1 MTPPPPPLRVVLAED
16 HTLVRKGIRA
26 VLRQLAGVEVVAEA
40 ADGREAIELVRRHAP
55 DVVVMDIAMR
65 GLNGLDA
72 TARITREFP
81 QARVLIL
88 SMHATE
94 EYVAQ
99 ALRAGATGYLM
110 KGADVPE
117 FELAIRSV
125 ARGETYLTPSVSK
138 HVVEEYLR
146 RVGEPGDLDV
156 LTPRQ
161 REILQL
167 VAEGC
172 STKEIAKQLHLSVK
186 TVEAHRGE
194 IMSRLD
200 IHDVA
205 GLVRWAIRAG
215 VVSLES

>member
-1 MTPPPPPLRVVLAED
+1 VAAPLRVLLAED

-26 VLRQLAGVEVVAEA
+26 VLRQLAGVEVIAEA
-40 ADGREAIELVRRHAP
+40 ADGREAIELAHRHGP
-55 DVVVMDIAMR
+55 DVVVMDIAMA
-65 GLNGLDA
+65 GLNGLEA
-72 TARITREFP
+72 TTRIVRELP
-81 QARVLIL
+81 QTRVLIL

-99 ALRAGATGYLM
+99 ALRAGATGYLL

-117 FELAIRSV
+117 LDLALRSV
-125 ARGETYLTPSVSK
+125 ARGETYLTPTVSRRI
-138 HVVEEYLR
+138 VDEYLQ
-146 RVGEPGDLDV
+146 RVGEGGGGGLEL

-167 VAEGC
+167 VAEGR
-172 STKEIAKQLHLSVK
+172 SSKEIAQQLHLSVK

-194 IMSRLD
+194 IMERLGV
-200 IHDVA
+200 HDVA

-215 VVSLES
+215 VVSPEM

>member
-1 MTPPPPPLRVVLAED
+1 VTAPLRVLLAED

-40 ADGREAIELVRRHAP
+40 ADGREAIELARRHGP
-55 DVVVMDIAMR
+55 DVVVMDIAMA
-65 GLNGLDA
+65 GLNGLEA
-72 TARITREFP
+72 TTRIVRELP
-81 QARVLIL
+81 QTKVLIL

-99 ALRAGATGYLM
+99 ALWAGATGYLL

-117 FELAIRSV
+117 LELALRAV
-125 ARGETYLTPSVSK
+125 ARGETYLTPTVSRRI
-138 HVVEEYLR
+138 VDEYLQ
-146 RVGEPGDLDV
+146 RVGEPGGSGIAV

-167 VAEGC
+167 VAEGR
-172 STKEIAKQLHLSVK
+172 SSKEIARELHLSVK
-186 TVEAHRGE
+186 TVEAHRSE
-194 IMSRLD
+194 IMERLD
-200 IHDVA
+200 VHDVA

-215 VVSLES
+215 VVSPET

>member
-1 MTPPPPPLRVVLAED
+1 MKASPPLRVVLAED

-40 ADGREAIELVRRHAP
+40 ANGREAIELVRRHGP
-55 DVVVMDIAMR
+55 DVVVMDIAMS
-65 GLNGLDA
+65 GLNGLEA
-72 TARITREFP
+72 TARIAREFP
-81 QARVLIL
+81 QTRVLIL

-125 ARGETYLTPSVSK
+125 ARGEPYLTPAVSR
-138 HVVEEYLR
+138 HIVEEYLR
-146 RVGEPGDLDV
+146 RVGEPSEPTI
-156 LTPRQ
+156 LTARQ

-194 IMSRLD
+194 IMNRLD

-215 VVSLES
+215 VVSLEG